1 MTDLRSSGL
10 STFVRAALSVA
21 LAATLVVGS
30 YFLLDVPLRSIEL
43 QAPLQRVTQ
52 IQAEAAIRGAIDGGF
67 LSTDLAGVQ
76 HALEDLPWVDHARVR
91 RVWPAGLSVSITEQ
105 IAAARWGESGLL
117 NTRGEL
123 FVADTRQLPA
133 ELPLLIGPIGTEQQ
147 VMRFYLEFQGRM
159 LPLNLRIGGVTLDPR
174 GAWRVELV
182 NGVELRL
189 GRELPEQRMERFLR
203 AAAPIVSARAREL
216 RYVDLRYSNG
226 FALGWRA
233 TAERD
238 DA

>member
-1 MTDLRSSGL
+1 MTEARRSGL
-10 STFVRAALSVA
+10 GALLRVTLA
-21 LAATLVVGS
+21 LALAVTLVVGGG
-30 YFLLDVPLRSIEL
+30 FLLDVPLRSIEL

-52 IQAEAAIRGAIDGGF
+52 IQAESAIRGAIDGGF
-67 LSTDLAGVQ
+67 LSADLARVQ
-76 HALEDLPWVDHARVR
+76 RALEDLPWVDHARVQ
-91 RVWPAGLSVSITEQ
+91 RVWPAGLRISITEQ
-105 IAAARWGESGLL
+105 VAAARWGESGLL

-147 VMRFYLEFQGRM
+147 VMRFYLEFQGRL

-174 GAWRVELV
+174 GAWRIQLA

-189 GRELPEQRMERFLR
+189 GREQPEQRMERFLR

-216 RYVDLRYSNG
+216 KYVDLRYSNG

-233 TAERD
+233 NAERD

>member
-1 MTDLRSSGL
+1 MTETRSSGL
-10 STFVRAALSVA
+10 SALVRGA
-21 LAATLVVGS
+21 LALALATGLVGGS
-30 YFLLDVPLRSIEL
+30 YFLLDVPLRSIAL

-52 IQAEAAIRGAIDGGF
+52 IQAESAIRGAIDGGF
-67 LSTDLAGVQ
+67 LSADLGRVQ
-76 HALEDLPWVDHARVR
+76 RALEDLPWVDHARVR

-105 IAAARWGESGLL
+105 VAAARWGESGLL

-147 VMRFYLEFQGRM
+147 VMRFYLEFQGR
-159 LPLNLRIGGVTLDPR
+159 LLLLNLRIGAVTLDPR
-174 GAWRVELV
+174 GAWRIQLA

-189 GRELPEQRMERFLR
+189 GREQPEQRMERFLH

-216 RYVDLRYSNG
+216 KYVDLRYSNG

-233 TAERD
+233 NAEKD